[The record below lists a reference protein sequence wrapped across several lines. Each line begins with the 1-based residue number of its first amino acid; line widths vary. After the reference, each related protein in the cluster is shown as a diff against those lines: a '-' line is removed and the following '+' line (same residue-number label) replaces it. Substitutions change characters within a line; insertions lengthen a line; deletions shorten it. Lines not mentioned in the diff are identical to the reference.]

1 MASKSVRIIEM
12 QWVADIVGKGQV
24 LGKNLIVLLVR
35 VVCVAGM

>member
-24 LGKNLIVLLVR
+24 LGKNFTVLLVR
-35 VVCVAGM
+35 DARVAGM